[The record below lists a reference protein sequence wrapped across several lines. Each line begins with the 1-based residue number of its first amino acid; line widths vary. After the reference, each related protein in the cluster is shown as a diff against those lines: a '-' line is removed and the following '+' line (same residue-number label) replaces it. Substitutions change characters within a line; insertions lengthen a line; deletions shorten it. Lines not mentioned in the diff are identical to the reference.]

1 MKSTLMIKDLS
12 LDKQLDGREMSAVRG
27 GTTQTA
33 TNYQDNIAVALGGAG
48 PSIGSPTMAF
58 AIGGPQVNTQVSVP
72 SASSIFGNAVAN

>member
-33 TNYQDNIAVALGGAG
+33 SNYQDNFAVALGGAG

-58 AIGGPQVNTQVSVP
+58 AIGGAQVNTLVSAP
-72 SASSIFGNAVAN
+72 TASSLFGPAIAK